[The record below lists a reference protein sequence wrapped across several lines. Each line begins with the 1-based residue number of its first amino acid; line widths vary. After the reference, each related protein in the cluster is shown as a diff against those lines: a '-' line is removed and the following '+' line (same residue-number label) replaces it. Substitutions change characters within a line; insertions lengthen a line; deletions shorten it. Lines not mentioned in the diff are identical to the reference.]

1 MKLSEFDYSLP
12 KELIAQHPLPSR
24 DGSRLMVLN
33 RKDNSIDHNIFSNF
47 PDYLHNGDLLIMNNT
62 KVFPARL
69 IGNKKISGG
78 KVELLLIQETGPQI
92 WKAMLKSSGK
102 IKDNTEITF
111 NSNNISAVVL
121 EKYKNKLGG
130 KDCGAE
136 WLIKF
141 ESEEDVKNIM
151 DKIGYV
157 PLPPYIKRSTNR
169 PSSSMDKERYQT
181 VYASKRGAI
190 AAPTAGLHFT
200 NEILNSVKK
209 KGVETAEVTLHVGT
223 GTFKPVKTEFI
234 QQHSMDPEYF
244 EISDTSEKKIR
255 TAIKDKRRII
265 AVGTTTTRTI
275 ESIKIKGNKIEPRR
289 GETDLF
295 IYPGF
300 NFRFANA
307 LLTNF
312 HLPESTLL
320 MLVHAFAGKELAK
333 KAYRE
338 AVEKKYRFFS
348 YGDAMLIF

>member
-12 KELIAQHPLPSR
+12 KDLIAQNPLPSR
-24 DGSRLMVLN
+24 DSSRLMVLN
-33 RKDNSIDHNIFSNF
+33 RIDNSIDHNIFSNF
-47 PDYLHNGDLLIMNNT
+47 PDYLHDGDLLIMNNT

-78 KVELLLIQETGPQI
+78 KVELLLIHETGPQI
-92 WKAMLKSSGK
+92 WRAMLKSSGK

-157 PLPPYIKRSTNR
+157 PLPPYIKRSTDR
-169 PSSSMDKERYQT
+169 PSSAMDKERYQT
-181 VYASKRGAI
+181 VYASKSGAI

-200 NEILNSVKK
+200 NEILNRIKK
-209 KGVETAEVTLHVGT
+209 KGVKTAEVTLHVGT

-234 QQHSMDPEYF
+234 QQHSMEPEYF
-244 EISDTSEKKIR
+244 EISDASEKKIR
-255 TAIKDKRRII
+255 RAIKDRGRII

-275 ESIKIKGNKIEPRR
+275 ESVKIKGDRIEPQR
-289 GETDLF
+289 GKTNLF
-295 IYPGF
+295 VYPGF
-300 NFRFANA
+300 NFRFVDS

-320 MLVHAFAGKELAK
+320 MLVHAFTGKELAE